1 MLPTRFR
8 RPRLEPTNVNFPS
21 DIDQVFDNM
30 MQAWRDRDHDWG
42 WNDNET
48 AAYPCD
54 IREEN
59 GRILVDAELPGF
71 TREEVKV
78 TLEKGVLSISAEHKE
93 EKKKQQNGRNFLQER
108 RYRRIQRS
116 FTLPAAVNESK
127 VDASLKD
134 GVLHLALEKSKES
147 MPHEIAIK

>member
-1 MLPTRFR
+1 MLPALFR
-8 RPRLEPTNVNFPS
+8 RSRFETPTVNFPN

-30 MQAWRDRDHDWG
+30 MQAWRDKDWG
-42 WNDNET
+42 WADNET

-71 TREEVKV
+71 ARDEVKV
-78 TLEKGVLSISAEHKE
+78 TLEKGVLNIIAEHKE
-93 EKKKQQNGRNFLQER
+93 EQKKKENGRSFLQER

-116 FTLPAAVNESK
+116 FTLPSSVNESK
-127 VDASLKD
+127 VDANLKD
-134 GVLHLALEKSKES
+134 GVLHLSLEKSKES
-147 MPHEIAIK
+147 MPHEIVIQ

>member
-1 MLPTRFR
+1 MLPTLFR
-8 RPRLEPTNVNFPS
+8 RPRFETPMVNFPS
-21 DIDQVFDNM
+21 DLDQVFDNM
-30 MQAWRDRDHDWG
+30 MQARRDKDWAWSDDG
-42 WNDNET
+42 T

-71 TREEVKV
+71 DRDEVKV
-78 TLEKGVLSISAEHKE
+78 TLEKGVLNITAEHKE
-93 EKKKQQNGRNFLQER
+93 EQKKKDNGRSFLQER

-127 VDASLKD
+127 VDANLKD
-134 GVLHLALEKSKES
+134 GVLHLSLEKSKES

>member
-8 RPRLEPTNVNFPS
+8 RPRLEPTSVSFPS

-30 MQAWRDRDHDWG
+30 MQAWRDRDQDWG
-42 WNDNET
+42 WADNET
-48 AAYPCD
+48 AAYLCD

-78 TLEKGVLSISAEHKE
+78 TLEKGVLSITAEHKE
-93 EKKKQQNGRNFLQER
+93 EKKKDENGRSFLQER

-127 VDASLKD
+127 VDANLKD